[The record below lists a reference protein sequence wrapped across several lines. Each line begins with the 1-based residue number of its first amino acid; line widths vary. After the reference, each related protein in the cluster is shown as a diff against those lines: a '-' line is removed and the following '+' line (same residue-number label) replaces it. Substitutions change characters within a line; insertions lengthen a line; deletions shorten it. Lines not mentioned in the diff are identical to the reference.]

1 MVFGESTCPKH
12 QCFFKNICN
21 QPQLI
26 ECFDLKTR
34 KIDMADIEPLT
45 KAEADAA
52 RAEASAGRPPSL
64 EILRRFI
71 ATIRKS
77 WLAKPAE
84 KTQGKNR
91 TKAAPVDEN
100 QIDFF

>member
-1 MVFGESTCPKH
+1 MPCETTIAMLQRGLSVA
-12 QCFFKNICN
+12 N
-21 QPQLI
+21 
-26 ECFDLKTR
+26 
-34 KIDMADIEPLT
+34 IEPLT

-77 WLAKPAE
+77 WLAKPPE
-84 KTQGKNR
+84 KTQGKSR
-91 TKAAPVDEN
+91 TKAAPVDES